1 MIKQTKAD
9 LGHGMYNSGIK
20 LRIRRDFM
28 LEDAFDAMKENT
40 FDVRSKFRI
49 VFVDS

>member
-1 MIKQTKAD
+1 MVKQTKAD

-20 LRIRRDFM
+20 LKIRRDFI
-28 LEDAFDAMKENT
+28 LEDALDAMKDNN

-49 VFVDS
+49 MFVDS